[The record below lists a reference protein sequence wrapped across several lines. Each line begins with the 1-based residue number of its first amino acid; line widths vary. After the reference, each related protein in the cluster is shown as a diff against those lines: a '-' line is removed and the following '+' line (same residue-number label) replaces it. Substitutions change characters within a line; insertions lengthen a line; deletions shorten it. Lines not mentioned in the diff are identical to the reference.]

1 MSDVNNSSSCFPGDT
16 LLLCVG
22 AALQEVVENSEGQV
36 GTSQNP
42 RCYLCHQLLRAKARN
57 GKWPR
62 VKHHP
67 RCPKQPSVQ
76 SEAASAAAASPAAF
90 QRSHKRRRRAESDP
104 GEPLGARSPSPPS
117 VRPSTHRVTP
127 PTRIAAHKKPRTTR
141 QDDRIMRLLDET
153 HARRMAAETAATAAA
168 AAARTLAA
176 AGGAA
181 DSRGA
186 SQ

>member
-16 LLLCVG
+16 LLIFVG
-22 AALQEVVENSEGQV
+22 AVLQEVVENSEGQV

-67 RCPKQPSVQ
+67 RCPKQPAVQ
-76 SEAASAAAASPAAF
+76 SEAASAVAASPAAF

-104 GEPLGARSPSPPS
+104 GEPPCARSPSPHRT
-117 VRPSTHRVTP
+117 RPTTIRVTP
-127 PTRIAAHKKPRTTR
+127 PTPVAAHKKPRTTR

-153 HARRMAAETAATAAA
+153 HARRMAMMKQE
-168 AAARTLAA
+168 
-176 AGGAA
+176 
-181 DSRGA
+181 
-186 SQ
+186 Q